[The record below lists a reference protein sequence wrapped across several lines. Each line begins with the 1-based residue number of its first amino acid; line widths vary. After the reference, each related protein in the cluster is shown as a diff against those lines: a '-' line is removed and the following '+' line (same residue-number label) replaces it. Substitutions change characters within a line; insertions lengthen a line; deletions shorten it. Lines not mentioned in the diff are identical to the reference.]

1 MSNGILKLLH
11 GLLLLVGLTVLPAM
25 VNITLVEAAERQ
37 PNMRTE
43 RTPAMREFVYKRFS
57 RVRELAD
64 KNELAQAIASLDELR
79 KQGSTTPYETAMM
92 WNLYAYLHYSN
103 DDYASATRA
112 YEKVIAQEGIPQS
125 LFMNTLYS
133 LAQLQIAE
141 GNYQAA
147 LQPLQQWF
155 DATEEPGSRA
165 WVFLA
170 QVQLQLDNLDAAGR
184 AIRTALDKASAQG
197 VAPEEQ
203 WYLLARAIH
212 YQQQDYERL
221 RDVLA
226 SLALTYPKREYW
238 VQLAAVFGELG
249 EEKRQIATLESA
261 YEQGFFEKE
270 SDYVTLA
277 QLLLGNEVPYKA
289 ARIIENGLEKNI
301 VKRDASNLRLLA
313 DAWTM
318 AKELDAAVV
327 ALNEAAPLADDG
339 ELYLRL
345 SQVELDRTRWQEAS
359 TAAGRALAKG
369 GLGRPYVAHIIR
381 GLAAFNQKQYDASRE
396 AFGNAASFE
405 EGRETAGQWLQ
416 YVERE
421 QDRQRQL
428 EAMLDRQSGDSSD
441 QSGNASELTRLAN
454 ELTIGS

>member
-1 MSNGILKLLH
+1 MSNGIQKLLH
-11 GLLLLVGLTVLPAM
+11 GLLLFLGLALLPTVM
-25 VNITLVEAAERQ
+25 SISLVEAAQRQ

-57 RVRELAD
+57 HVRELAD
-64 KNELAQAIASLDELR
+64 QGELAQAISSLDELR
-79 KQGSTTPYETAMM
+79 KQGSTTSYEAAMM
-92 WNLYAYLHYSN
+92 WNLYAYLHYTG
-103 DDYASATRA
+103 DDYASAIQA
-112 YEKVIAQEGIPQS
+112 YEKVIAQENIPQS
-125 LFMNTLYS
+125 LHASTLYS

-147 LQPLQQWF
+147 LNPLQQWF
-155 DATEEPGSRA
+155 DVTEEPGPRA

-170 QVQLQLDNLDAAGR
+170 QVQLQLDDLEAAGH
-184 AIRTALDKASAQG
+184 AIRTALDKASLQG

-249 EEKRQIATLESA
+249 EEKRQIAALESA
-261 YEQGFFEKE
+261 HEQGFFEKE
-270 SDYVTLA
+270 NDYVTLA
-277 QLLLGNEVPYKA
+277 QLLLGNDVPFKA
-289 ARIIENGLEKNI
+289 ARIIENGLEKDI

-318 AKELDAAVV
+318 ARELDAAVV
-327 ALNEAAPLADDG
+327 VLNEAAPMADNG

-359 TAAGRALAKG
+359 LAANKALAKG
-369 GLGRPYVAHIIR
+369 GLGRPYLAHIIR
-381 GLAAFNQKQYDASRE
+381 GLAAFNRKQYGAARE
-396 AFGNAASFE
+396 AFGDAATFE
-405 EGRETAGQWLQ
+405 EGRETARQWLQ

-421 QDRQRQL
+421 QDRQQRL
-428 EAMLDRQSGDSSD
+428 EAMTDQSRTSSGE
-441 QSGNASELTRLAN
+441 SGNATELTRLAD